1 MLKSIMTE
9 AIIQKLL
16 KLKTDKNRN
25 RWTPLT
31 CSRAPHKPFLLLS
44 VMDHFAQSLI
54 TRNFIEPSFD
64 LVETFNIYWQTIMP
78 LGTKGNMAYP
88 FPRLQNDGIFQ
99 LVNAPGFQGK
109 IDPNLISSMKKLR
122 EVCAGAKL
130 DDDLFIM
137 LCRPETREQLRAAV
151 INHYFA
157 EEIRPAVLECG
168 NVNIMAYDY
177 SQKLLELNDK
187 IIPYEN
193 DFENNSQNKRV
204 RDQGFRKAIV
214 TLYDHRCAMCG
225 IRMLTP
231 EGHTVVEAAHVKPW
245 SESHDDSPTNGM
257 SLCRLCHW
265 SFDEGLMSVSKNY
278 EVMVSKRVSIE
289 KNFPGHVLTLSDRG
303 IFTPQDISYWPGQD
317 NLEWHR
323 DIKFL

>member
-1 MLKSIMTE
+1 MTDE
-9 AIIQKLL
+9 TLQKLL
-16 KLKTDKNRN
+16 KLKTDKSRT
-25 RWTPLT
+25 RWPRLT
-31 CSRAPHKPFLLLS
+31 CNRAPHKPFLLLS
-44 VMDHFAQSLI
+44 VMDFFAQGLI
-54 TRNFIEPSFD
+54 IRNFMEPSFD
-64 LVETFNIYWQTIMP
+64 IVETFNIYWQTIMP

-99 LVNAPGFQGK
+99 LVNAPEFKGK
-109 IDPNLISSMKKLR
+109 INPETISSMKKLR
-122 EVCAGAKL
+122 QVCAGAKL
-130 DDDLFIM
+130 DDDLFLM

-168 NVNIMAYDY
+168 NVNIKAYEY

-214 TLYDHRCAMCG
+214 TLYEHRCAMCG

-278 EVMVSKRVSIE
+278 EVMVSKRMSIE
-289 KNFPGHVLTLSDRG
+289 KNFPAHVLTLSDRG
-303 IFTPQDISYWPGQD
+303 IFKPEDKDFWPGQE
-317 NLEWHR
+317 NLEWYR
-323 DIKFL
+323 SKKFL

>member
-1 MLKSIMTE
+1 
-9 AIIQKLL
+9 
-16 KLKTDKNRN
+16 
-25 RWTPLT
+25 
-31 CSRAPHKPFLLLS
+31 
-44 VMDHFAQSLI
+44 
-54 TRNFIEPSFD
+54 
-64 LVETFNIYWQTIMP
+64 MP
-78 LGTKGNMAYP
+78 LGTKGNMSYP

-99 LVNAPGFQGK
+99 LVNAPEFKGK
-109 IDPNLISSMKKLR
+109 INPEIISSMKKLR
-122 EVCAGAKL
+122 QVCAGAKL
-130 DDDLFIM
+130 DDELFLM

-157 EEIRPAVLECG
+157 EEIRASVLECG
-168 NVNIMAYDY
+168 NVNIKAYEY
-177 SQKLLELNDK
+177 SQKLLK
-187 IIPYEN
+187 INEKANPYES
-193 DFENNSQNKRV
+193 DTLNNKV

-214 TLYDHRCAMCG
+214 ALYDHRCAMCG

-231 EGHTVVEAAHVKPW
+231 EGHTVVEAAHVKTW

-303 IFTPQDISYWPGQD
+303 IFKPEDKAFWPGQG

-323 DIKFL
+323 SKKFL